1 MTKPN
6 SVDAASLHPTV
17 MRFIEQPIAAL
28 GEVKIIRDLV
38 PDNFQGCKIVQH
50 GGTFRLHEDRGT
62 STSSFTV
69 NESDALWII
78 DAMGLGA
85 SLSIALRRVVIWQ

>member
-1 MTKPN
+1 MSKKE
-6 SVDAASLHPTV
+6 SVDAASMHPIV
-17 MRFIEQPIAAL
+17 MRFIEQPIPAI
-28 GEVKIIRDLV
+28 GEVKIIRERV
-38 PDNFQGCKIVQH
+38 PDNFRGCKIVQH
-50 GGTFRLHEDRGT
+50 GGTFRLHEDHGT
-62 STSSFTV
+62 STSSFSV